1 MKYLGQVEIE
11 RTEDIYED
19 TETGNVYKIVTE
31 KTYDIG
37 IESAPIEFNSRSYDT
52 ANSEIYIEIYQD
64 SMMHPNS
71 LYIEKDPGQ
80 VELLLKKILGSEK

>member
-31 KTYDIG
+31 KIYDSG
-37 IESAPIEFNSRSYDT
+37 IETVPD
-52 ANSEIYIEIYQD
+52 SEIYIEVYQGSIDNPNNIYV
-64 SMMHPNS
+64 
-71 LYIEKDPGQ
+71 EKDPGQ
-80 VELLLKKILGSEK
+80 VEQLLTKILSSEK